1 MEGDLEPH
9 SRVLLVDSEVF
20 EPHDYRREEELE
32 SRVSKLVEFVFG
44 PNVLYFDIRQ
54 RVVSKARRINVTDA
68 VLLEL

>member
-9 SRVLLVDSEVF
+9 SQVLLVDSEVF
-20 EPHDYRREEELE
+20 EPHDYRREGELE